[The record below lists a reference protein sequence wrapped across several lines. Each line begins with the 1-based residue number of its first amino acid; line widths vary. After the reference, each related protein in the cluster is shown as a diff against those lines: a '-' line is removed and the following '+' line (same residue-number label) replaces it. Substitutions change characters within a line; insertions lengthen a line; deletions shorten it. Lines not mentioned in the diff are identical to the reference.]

1 MEQIVIDLY
10 TIFSSFSLTT
20 LQSNFQSI
28 VGDVNNIM
36 IQAADMLQACETS
49 TLISQTSMRL
59 TTASGISNLAFSV
72 FYGIGYNIM
81 TNYLSFIPAV
91 PQQPMNIAFWN
102 IVNPI
107 MTYFS
112 AGTAL
117 NCQNLGLNFG
127 LLTSE
132 IYEWKIHTTVAII

>member
-10 TIFSSFSLTT
+10 TIFSSFSLST

-107 MTYFS
+107 MAYFS
-112 AGTAL
+112 AGT
-117 NCQNLGLNFG
+117 
-127 LLTSE
+127 
-132 IYEWKIHTTVAII
+132 